1 MAKIVTFSV
10 LIRPMM
16 TRDVPGWV
24 LEVKTL
30 IYQELLIG
38 EDKSALSDMEK
49 LIFSAPIDQSGR
61 FFLAKIVT
69 FSVLICPMMTPEMSQ
84 AGYWR

>member
-1 MAKIVTFSV
+1 MDNFLAKIVTFSV

-38 EDKSALSDMEK
+38 ANKSALSDMK
-49 LIFSAPIDQSGR
+49 KPIFSALINQSGR
-61 FFLAKIVT
+61 FF
-69 FSVLICPMMTPEMSQ
+69 
-84 AGYWR
+84 G

>member
-1 MAKIVTFSV
+1 MIFLAKIVTFSV

-38 EDKSALSDMEK
+38 ANKSALSDMEK
-49 LIFSAPIDQSGR
+49 LIFSAPIDQSG
-61 FFLAKIVT
+61 
-69 FSVLICPMMTPEMSQ
+69 
-84 AGYWR
+84 

>member
-1 MAKIVTFSV
+1 MEKRIFSAPIDQSGRFFLATMLTFSV

-16 TRDVPGWV
+16 TRAVPGWV

-38 EDKSALSDMEK
+38 ANKSALSDMEK
-49 LIFSAPIDQSGR
+49 LIFSAPIDQSG
-61 FFLAKIVT
+61 
-69 FSVLICPMMTPEMSQ
+69 
-84 AGYWR
+84 

>member
-1 MAKIVTFSV
+1 MKNPYFQPQLTNLDNFLAEIVTFSV

-38 EDKSALSDMEK
+38 ANKSALSDMEK
-49 LIFSAPIDQSGR
+49 LIFSAPIDKSG
-61 FFLAKIVT
+61 
-69 FSVLICPMMTPEMSQ
+69 
-84 AGYWR
+84 

>member
-24 LEVKTL
+24 FEMKTL

-38 EDKSALSDMEK
+38 ANKSALSDMEK
-49 LIFSAPIDQSGR
+49 LIFSAPIDQSG
-61 FFLAKIVT
+61 
-69 FSVLICPMMTPEMSQ
+69 
-84 AGYWR
+84 

>member
-1 MAKIVTFSV
+1 MISLAKIVTFSV

-38 EDKSALSDMEK
+38 ANKSALSDMEK
-49 LIFSAPIDQSGR
+49 LIFSAPIDQSG
-61 FFLAKIVT
+61 
-69 FSVLICPMMTPEMSQ
+69 
-84 AGYWR
+84 